1 MVFALKAALTPLS
14 HDLKSLDTKV
24 RTLMVHS
31 RLSPHLLVGM
41 ISTPYL
47 PPTSALFTR
56 PVLLL
61 H

>member
-1 MVFALKAALTPLS
+1 MFALKSALTLLS
-14 HDLKSLDTKV
+14 LDFKSLDTKV

-31 RLSPHLLVGM
+31 RLGPHLVGGM
-41 ISTPYL
+41 VSTTYL
-47 PPTSALFTR
+47 PPTPALFTR